1 LNILVALI
9 VLVVGLVLLIGGA
22 DALIKASAS
31 LAKRLGVSDFVVG
44 VTVVAFG
51 TSAPELFASVGA
63 TLEGRPD
70 LAVGNVVG
78 SNIAN
83 ILLILGAGALMAPIV
98 MTRRVRFVE
107 IPVMVGVTALAM
119 VFMLNDSVGRIEGG
133 LLVAGLVAYVVF
145 AVKGGAVDP
154 ADALSETLPAEG
166 SVRRD
171 IIVVA
176 IGVVALGLGTR
187 AVVLGAV
194 AIAERAGVPEGVI
207 GTTIVAFGTS
217 LPELAATV
225 RAAIAKKSDIA
236 VGNIVGSN
244 VFNVLSVLGICA
256 LVKPLAVSDAM
267 TPSIFAMGAVTL
279 ALLVFS
285 VSRSVIGRVSGGI
298 FLAAYLAYVIGAYR
312 AGPPQ
317 NDEALASR
325 PPVRPMITAEVWA
338 SLGRPAESCCEC
350 PSPKPN
356 RA

>member
-1 LNILVALI
+1 MNILLASVI
-9 VLVVGLVLLIGGA
+9 LVVGLVLLIGGA
-22 DALIKASAS
+22 DALIKASAA

-63 TLEGRPD
+63 VLEGRPD

-83 ILLILGAGALMAPIV
+83 ILLILGAGGLIAPIAI
-98 MTRRVRFVE
+98 TRRVRFVE
-107 IPVMVGVTALAM
+107 IPVMVGVTALALA
-119 VFMLNDSVGRIEGG
+119 FMLDDSVGRIEGG
-133 LLVAGLVAYVVF
+133 VLVAGLVAYVIF
-145 AVKGGAVDP
+145 AVKGGVVDP
-154 ADALSETLPAEG
+154 SDAVADALPAKG
-166 SVRRD
+166 SVARD
-171 IIVVA
+171 IVFVILGIV
-176 IGVVALGLGTR
+176 GLGLGTR

-225 RAAIAKKSDIA
+225 RAAMARKSDIA

-244 VFNVLSVLGICA
+244 VFNLLSVLGVCA
-256 LVKPLAVSDAM
+256 LVAPLGVSDAM
-267 TPSIFAMGAVTL
+267 TPSIYAMGGVTL
-279 ALLVFS
+279 ALLVFGL
-285 VSRSVIGRVSGGI
+285 VRPVIGRVSGGV
-298 FLAAYLAYVIGAYR
+298 FLAAYLVYVIGAYR
-312 AGPPQ
+312 AGPPE
-317 NDEALASR
+317 NDEASASR
-325 PPVRPMITAEVWA
+325 TPARPMITAEVWA
-338 SLGRPAESCCEC
+338 PLGRPARSCCEF